1 MIELE
6 KEFIGTG
13 EVAGS
18 MFTQLCAS
26 PYAYV
31 YEITALNSKPHYEVF
46 KRKECQESETVVR
59 GIKVQFTAKVLYPR
73 SNDFGEWA
81 WSPRT
86 LSEAMKY
93 FDQLNKEGQLKIKKI
108 RHEEVYS
115 GAQL

>member
-1 MIELE
+1 
-6 KEFIGTG
+6 
-13 EVAGS
+13 
-18 MFTQLCAS
+18 
-26 PYAYV
+26 V
-31 YEITALNSKPHYEVF
+31 YHLHLIYFQPLLSHLSSKTS
-46 KRKECQESETVVR
+46 RQCQESETVVR